1 MLIQGLKTISVK
13 VISMK
18 NVNDS
23 LGVKIMSD
31 LILEIIYDRYDR
43 ESFPDQ
49 KILKYKITQR

>member
-31 LILEIIYDRYDR
+31 LILEIIYDKYDR